1 MRPDD
6 FLPITLSLLL
16 ACSGPGAADE
26 AAAHA
31 LTPEE
36 QRAAMNAETLRE
48 LGALSAATRARLESA
63 VVVRDPSEPASPP
76 TVGPWVRTPLIDALG
91 ASGVAPVMS
100 RDAGA
105 VVLRIADLE
114 DVVDQLVPAAAELL
128 GIDDGIDIPS
138 ARLAS
143 GRLGCWR
150 FRVSHEHRVK
160 VPVTASGISATVHD
174 DRGRVDTRWSVPGA
188 DVRSTVTLVN
198 EKVDTTGWCR
208 LAPRLAVDLSLTA
221 RLDGVDAELDA
232 TLATRGNR
240 LDLSR
245 IDHLAVDLGPITLTS
260 ERDSTG
266 LVSWLVERT
275 ALSLFDLFDRVCSGV
290 SSCIED
296 LANTVVE
303 RSPEVRDALA
313 SAVNEA
319 LDAPLRLSGSAPSGS
334 SLSYAVAL
342 DGLDSEDTADIL
354 WSTWDLEVDAAAA
367 VAACASGLTFVHRA
381 VTTPTTRRTSSD
393 LELELPVDL
402 IGEALAIELRDRW
415 PCAAVPV
422 GPLSLRV
429 RPAGRLTVSVSDT
442 GVGAAVVATVPFA
455 ARPTMGSGG
464 FTGTL
469 EVHAELVLDECAST
483 LSVQV
488 TDLVVVSLEGEII
501 VAGVTVDGADHV
513 TTLDTALGTLLPTP
527 MAPTVLVPGVTEVGA
542 LGDVVVALVASVVH
556 DDYLLLGLDLTA
568 RSCGAST
575 GGGGGGGGGGG
586 PGLPD
591 PELTDLD
598 PRDEETLE
606 PESPFGP

>member
-1 MRPDD
+1 MRRTN
-6 FLPITLSLLL
+6 FLPITLSLLC
-16 ACSGPGAADE
+16 ACAGPGAPDE
-26 AAAHA
+26 AAEQA
-31 LTPEE
+31 LTPDA

-76 TVGPWVRTPLIDALG
+76 TIGPWVRTPLVDALG
-91 ASGVAPVMS
+91 ASVVGPVMS

-114 DVVDQLVPAAAELL
+114 DVVDQLVPAAAELT

-138 ARLAS
+138 ARLSS
-143 GRLGCWR
+143 GRFGCWR

-160 VPVTASGISATVHD
+160 VPITASGISATVHD
-174 DRGRVDTRWSVPGA
+174 DRGRVDTRWSVPTA

-221 RLDGVDAELDA
+221 RLDGIDAELDA

-240 LDLSR
+240 LDLTR

-260 ERDSTG
+260 DRDSTG
-266 LVSWLVERT
+266 LVSWLIERT
-275 ALSLFDLFDRVCSGV
+275 ALSLFDLFDTVCSGI

-303 RSPEVRDALA
+303 RSPDVRDALA

-319 LDAPLRLSGSAPSGS
+319 LEAPLLLSGAALSGS
-334 SLSYAVAL
+334 SLSYSVAL
-342 DGLDSEDTADIL
+342 DGLDSEDTSDIL

-367 VAACASGLTFVHRA
+367 PAACASGLTFVHRA

-402 IGEALAIELRDRW
+402 LGEALAIELRDRW

-429 RPAGRLTVSVSDT
+429 RPAGRLTVSASDT
-442 GVGAAVVATVPFA
+442 GVGASVVATVPFT
-455 ARPTMGSGG
+455 ARPTTGSGG
-464 FTGTL
+464 LTGAL

-488 TDLVVVSLEGEII
+488 TDLVVGSLEGEIV

-513 TTLDTALGTLLPTP
+513 TTLDTAL
-527 MAPTVLVPGVTEVGA
+527 
-542 LGDVVVALVASVVH
+542 
-556 DDYLLLGLDLTA
+556 A
-568 RSCGAST
+568 RCSPRRWCPPCSCPA
-575 GGGGGGGGGGG
+575 
-586 PGLPD
+586 
-591 PELTDLD
+591 
-598 PRDEETLE
+598 
-606 PESPFGP
+606 